1 MKTDTL
7 LTIGI
12 PIFNGEETIE
22 QTLQSILV
30 AKEKIEEK
38 KIEILISDNCSNDQ
52 TIFKINN
59 FLKKNNLLVRM
70 NINDSNL
77 GYDKNI
83 EKIIEESNSSFVWF
97 LGCGEKIT
105 PHSLE
110 IILEKIQKN
119 KDLTNIVLN
128 FDIYNET
135 DKNFTSNELKLDQD
149 TILFGENFSL
159 NRYSLAL
166 SANIVS
172 KIKWLEASKNPLTIE
187 EWCHV
192 ERIAEMIL
200 NKNSSTLLI
209 KESCFTL
216 LREKKGWW
224 SHPQACEQVTNHIVF
239 MKNLSKKNNDNK
251 KVHTEFIRLRN
262 NSRSFLLSSIIYRK
276 LNHDNFSQDEKKNIY
291 QKLRQELKMDNL
303 FLLTFLILINSPRKI
318 IIFLS
323 FFNEILK
330 KIKNVLNDPFNLS
343 HT

>member
-1 MKTDTL
+1 MKADTL

-12 PIFNGEETIE
+12 PILNGEETIE

-30 AKEKIEEK
+30 AKEKIDDK
-38 KIEILISDNCSNDQ
+38 KIEILISDNCSDDR
-52 TIFKINN
+52 TIFKIKN
-59 FLKKNNLLVRM
+59 FIKKNDLLVKI

-83 EKIIEESNSSFVWF
+83 DKIVEESNSLFVWF

-110 IILEKIQKN
+110 IILKKIQKN
-119 KDLTNIVLN
+119 KDLSNMVLN

-135 DKNFTSNELKLDQD
+135 DKKFTRNELKLDQD
-149 TILFGENFSL
+149 VVLFGKDFSL

-172 KIKWLEASKNPLTIE
+172 RIKWLEVSKNPLIIE

-200 NKNSSTLLI
+200 NKNSASLLI

-224 SHPQACEQVTNHIVF
+224 SHPQACEQVTNHLIF
-239 MKNLSKKNNDNK
+239 MKNLSKKNIGNK
-251 KVHTEFIRLRN
+251 KVHDEFIRLRN
-262 NSRSFLLSSIIYRK
+262 NSRSFLLSSIIYRR
-276 LNHDNFSQDEKKNIY
+276 LNHENFSQGEKKTIY
-291 QKLRQELKMDNL
+291 QKLRQELKMDNF
-303 FLLTFLILINSPRKI
+303 FLLIFLILMNSPKKI
-318 IIFLS
+318 ISLLS
-323 FFNEILK
+323 FLNASLK
-330 KIKNVLNDPFNLS
+330 KIKSFLIDSFKFS